1 MSLNDPQ
8 WGKRGAGGPPDLDEI
23 WRNVNRRMN
32 ELFGRKGGGGDDGAG
47 GGGRRPALPLSG
59 VGILVALV
67 VVVWLA
73 SGFYIVD
80 EGRRGVVTRFG
91 KYTETTQPGAALA
104 PAVPDRGEGARR
116 LLAGAGRSRS
126 ATATRPR
133 TRSDNEALML
143 TDDENIIDI
152 QFAVQYN
159 LKSAEAYLFNVRK
172 PDLIVQFIAQTA
184 MGEVVGKAKMD
195 FVLYEG
201 REQIA
206 KSAEKLMQEM
216 LDRYQ
221 TGVYVQKVTLQ
232 SVQPPDKVQAAFDD
246 AVKAGQDRERFRNE
260 GQAYANDVVPR
271 ARGNAARLIE
281 EANGYQAEVVQR
293 AEGDA
298 SRFRQILVEYA
309 KAPGVTRERLYLDMM
324 QTVVGNSS
332 KVLVDQKAGSN
343 LLYLPLDKLIQQSGR
358 AGGRRPR
365 ADPSAARQSDAAGAG
380 ADRSRSI
387 PAARARRCAAASAAE
402 HRDEAHDAPPRPR
415 RRAAAG
421 RVAVALHG
429 RPAPVRDQVPA
440 GRDRR
445 DAAERRASTSR
456 CRCCRT

>member
-8 WGKRGAGGPPDLDEI
+8 WGKRGNQSGGPPDLDEI

-32 ELFGRKGGGGDDGAG
+32 DLFGRKREPQDGGDGGRPNARLPLGGAG
-47 GGGRRPALPLSG
+47 M
-59 VGILVALV
+59 LVALILV
-67 VVVWLA
+67 IWLA

-91 KYTETTQPGAALA
+91 KYTETTQPGPRWHL
-104 PAVPDRGEGARR
+104 PFPVEAVELVEFSQVKTIEVGYRNTPKNKKE
-116 LLAGAGRSRS
+116 
-126 ATATRPR
+126 
-133 TRSDNEALML
+133 NEALML
-143 TDDENIIDI
+143 TDDENIIEI

-206 KSAEKLMQEM
+206 KSAEKLMQDM

-293 AEGDA
+293 ADGDA

-324 QTVVGNSS
+324 QSVIGNAS
-332 KVLVDQKAGSN
+332 KVMVDQKAGSN
-343 LLYLPLDKLIQQSGR
+343 SLLYLPLDKLIQQTAPPG
-358 AGGRRPR
+358 APGAT
-365 ADPSAARQSDAAGAG
+365 ADPSAARQSTPPAAESAVTL
-380 ADRSRSI
+380 DPSRSR
-387 PAARARRCAAASAAE
+387 
-402 HRDEAHDAPPRPR
+402 EALRNR
-415 RRAAAG
+415 ERAA
-421 RVAVALHG
+421 
-429 RPAPVRDQVPA
+429 Q
-440 GRDRR
+440 
-445 DAAERRASTSR
+445 
-456 CRCCRT
+456 